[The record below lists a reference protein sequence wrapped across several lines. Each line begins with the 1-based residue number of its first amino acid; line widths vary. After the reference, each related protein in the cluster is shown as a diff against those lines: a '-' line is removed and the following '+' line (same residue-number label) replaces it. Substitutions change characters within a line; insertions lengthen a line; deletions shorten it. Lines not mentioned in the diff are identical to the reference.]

1 MIHTNTL
8 NPSNFSP
15 MAKYTNGYLPKIV
28 HHMLQGNIEKVEY
41 FIKRQE
47 DVYGPLTAE
56 QRETMAKMYFEADH
70 KINQA

>member
-1 MIHTNTL
+1 MYTNTK

-15 MAKYTNGYLPKIV
+15 MPKYTNGYLPKIV
-28 HHMLQGNIEKVEY
+28 HHMLQNNIAKVEY

-47 DVYGPLTAE
+47 DVYGPLTAK

>member
-8 NPSNFSP
+8 NPSNFNP
-15 MAKYTNGYLPKIV
+15 MVKYTNGYLPKIA
-28 HHMLQGNIEKVEY
+28 HHMVQGNVDKVEY

-47 DVYGPLTAE
+47 DVYGPLTSQ
-56 QRETMAKMYFEADH
+56 QRETLAKMYFELDH